1 MWTQRRRW
9 QYWNGNRAVEL
20 GRSII
25 QYKIVDA
32 AIRRF
37 AVPYT
42 GGARQTITAVESD
55 LRQWSWE
62 CATSAPV
69 EPVERV
75 RILEDMREALCVP
88 GITLRVLQKR
98 PQRED
103 VHAGKSPMELAA
115 YLAELAGELRDIG
128 DHAAADTALYAS
140 VQFSTSNPS
149 VSDFLDS
156 AREALRAIH
165 DVVADKL
172 GAEDASRIQRFIVG
186 P

>member
-1 MWTQRRRW
+1 M
-9 QYWNGNRAVEL
+9 EL

-32 AIRRF
+32 AIRRL

-42 GGARQTITAVESD
+42 DEARQTITTVESD
-55 LRQWSWE
+55 LRQ
-62 CATSAPV
+62 A
-69 EPVERV
+69 

-88 GITLRVLQKR
+88 GITLRVLQER
-98 PQRED
+98 SQRED
-103 VHAGKSPMELAA
+103 VRAGKSPMELAA

-172 GAEDASRIQRFIVG
+172 GAKDASRIQRFIVG